1 MTETSPDVA
10 KCPRGDRR
18 GALLSESPWVVLK
31 INEIMS
37 AEDLAETPA
46 RGDCSQV
53 EEPEI
58 ARMDLNSMCLTTR
71 PDCAHGHPGDL
82 AGC

>member
-1 MTETSPDVA
+1 MSPSVLRETGSLA
-10 KCPRGDRR
+10 
-18 GALLSESPWVVLK
+18 ESPWVVLK

-46 RGDCSQV
+46 RADCSQV
-53 EEPEI
+53 EEPKS
-58 ARMDLNSMCLTTR
+58 ARMDLNSMCLTAR
-71 PDCAHGHPGDL
+71 PDCAHGRPGDL

>member
-1 MTETSPDVA
+1 MSPSVLRETGSLA
-10 KCPRGDRR
+10 ER
-18 GALLSESPWVVLK
+18 PWVVLN

-46 RGDCSQV
+46 WDDFSQV
-53 EEPEI
+53 EEPKS
-58 ARMDLNSMCLTTR
+58 ARMNLNSMCLTAR
-71 PDCAHGHPGDL
+71 PDCAHGRPGDL